1 MGVLMKTTITA
12 LGVILTLGMASAAE
26 AGAVLDF
33 NDLAQPGT
41 GRNYIRPNNFKY
53 EGFNFYSTWS
63 LDPNFFTLGTDDAA
77 NADPEGTT
85 FSHNYDFA
93 EVNITRADN
102 SLFDLFSIDLA
113 DKFNIGANHAGR
125 FRFVYADNRQEE
137 LLFNTDSNVGLETI
151 VLNKTGLKAF
161 LYYADAGVQ
170 IDNMALEGSVAA
182 VPEPATWAMMILGF
196 GGVGA
201 TLRRR
206 RQILA
211 NA

>member
-1 MGVLMKTTITA
+1 MKTTIAA
-12 LGVILTLGMASAAE
+12 LGVIAALGMASAAS
-26 AGAVLDF
+26 AANVLDF
-33 NDLAQPGT
+33 NDLAQPGV
-41 GRNYIRPNNFKY
+41 GRNYIGPNNFKY
-53 EGFNFYSTWS
+53 ESFNFYSTWS
-63 LDPNFFTLGTDDAA
+63 LTPNFFTLGQDDPA
-77 NADPEGTT
+77 NADPDGTT

-113 DKFNIGANHAGR
+113 DKFNLGANHAGR
-125 FRFVYADNRQEE
+125 FRFVYADNHQEE
-137 LLFNTDSNVGLETI
+137 LFFNTDSNVGLETF

-170 IDNMALEGSVAA
+170 IDNMALEGVVAG

-196 GGVGA
+196 GVAGA

-206 RQILA
+206 RPVLSA
-211 NA
+211 A